1 MQWLRAELHVHTVLS
16 PCAAVEMIPPLIVSK
31 ALKHGIKMIA
41 ITDHNSSAN
50 VPAVIEAAQGSGL
63 TVLPGMEVHTFEDVH
78 VLTIFDD
85 VEALQAWQKLV
96 DQALPDIPNRAEFFG
111 EQYVV
116 DESGEFLACEERLL
130 IQATNLT
137 LDQVFHQA
145 TALGGLVIPAHVD
158 RKAYGLIGTL
168 GFVPHDLKFP
178 ALELSRHIE
187 ISQALQ
193 TYPQISGYALI
204 QSGDVHF
211 LDDFLGW
218 NHFFVQSPTI
228 SEIRLALKK
237 AQDRDF
243 SIHMVAGITPKS
255 S

>member
-1 MQWLRAELHVHTVLS
+1 MDWLRAELHVHTVLS
-16 PCAAVEMIPPLIVSK
+16 PCAAVEMIPPLIVSE
-31 ALKHGIKMIA
+31 ALRRGIEIIA

-50 VPAVIEAAQGSGL
+50 VPAVIKAAQGSGL
-63 TVLPGMEVHTFEDVH
+63 TVLPGMEVHTLEDVH
-78 VLTIFDD
+78 VLTIFNDL
-85 VEALQAWQKLV
+85 EALQAWQKIV
-96 DQALPDIPNRAEFFG
+96 DQALPDVPNRADYFG

-116 DESGEFLACEERLL
+116 DENGEFLTCDERLL
-130 IQATNLT
+130 IQATSLS
-137 LDQVFHQA
+137 LEKVSSQA
-145 TALGGLVIPAHVD
+145 SELGALVIPAHVD

-168 GFVPHDLKFP
+168 GFVPHDLEFP

-193 TYPQISGYALI
+193 SFPQIANYTLI

-218 NHFFVQSPTI
+218 NHFFIESPTI
-228 SEIRLALKK
+228 SEIRLALQK
-237 AQDRDF
+237 AHGRDF
-243 SIHMVAGITPKS
+243 SIKMGTGIIPKS